1 MQKFFR
7 GPVCVSAM
15 PMPVLMSV
23 ERGGGDTHG
32 SRSAND
38 NGNPAPIGRHDMFAE
53 LGARVEERDR
63 RRETLDQESKQKA
76 AETGKMQREL
86 VEKVGER
93 DRRVANSAEPTASTP
108 PAVTI
113 IKKNNARKFL
123 VDSASAATAVAASF
137 QPPGDGSQDSPFGN
151 PLRTSTPST
160 TAQNVDP
167 PAGGET
173 GDVLGDDNKAV
184 EQMSSSGSDSN
195 SAYIDIDTVDDIES
209 LVNAGVVPSVSKSLK
224 DEISLCWQNL
234 QQSHSSEFQHFSSL
248 TMCSHQQFPIRTD

>member
-1 MQKFFR
+1 MQKFCR

-15 PMPVLMSV
+15 PVPVLMSV
-23 ERGGGDTHG
+23 ERGGGDARG

-38 NGNPAPIGRHDMFAE
+38 NGNPAPIGRRNMFAE
-53 LGARVEERDR
+53 LRARVEERDR
-63 RRETLDQESKQKA
+63 QRETLDQESRQKA

-86 VEKVGER
+86 MEKVDER
-93 DRRVANSAEPTASTP
+93 DCRVANSAEPTASTP

-123 VDSASAATAVAASF
+123 VDPASAATAVAASS
-137 QPPGDGSQDSPFGN
+137 QPLPGGGGQDLPFGN

-160 TAQNVDP
+160 TAQNEDP

-234 QQSHSSEFQHFSSL
+234 QQSHASEFQHFSS
-248 TMCSHQQFPIRTD
+248 